1 MARGFASPSILFLN
15 TFDQPERD
23 YMSVMF
29 RELRGRYTQLT
40 ELCCGAFVM
49 PSVAVENG
57 WSPSQLQ
64 TSDVSLYS
72 AIVGTLLSGGDLD
85 ALDIRLDG
93 EPVRAT
99 EADEV
104 GRAAELLYVQLL
116 TRMEVKPQVPYW
128 NEVVRDLR
136 ERRSGHIDAIKHT
149 LVKLDERLH
158 GLKFQPKDLWAHM
171 AEVWDDPQML
181 VNVNAPTYKCLEV
194 GHRILTADLRWV
206 EAGTV
211 QTGDVLFGF
220 DADAGQGRSS
230 QRRRYRPSVV
240 LRSETAVRPCVR
252 VILDDGS
259 SVVCTPD
266 HPWLVDNGWSGASR
280 RWVNAEDLLT
290 QPNRG
295 RGRFARYALRA
306 FQVWE
311 TGQSFD
317 DGWLSGLYDGEGSLS
332 ERSHPSKS
340 SSHAL
345 TLAQKE
351 GPVLQ
356 RFLTLMAE
364 RGFEVGVWAGENCM
378 HAAITETSEI
388 LRALGTLRP
397 ARLLPRVNGE
407 RGCRIIGRSEIVAVE
422 SAGDREIQSITTST
436 GTYIG
441 EGWLMHNSG
450 FERFFDT
457 KGRLTWSEPTYEPFN
472 PDGGC
477 QRIMEL
483 FADKKAL
490 LFSLQQADA
499 GHSAPGAVFCR
510 FLAPG
515 EYVYLC
521 TNRPEEALALTG
533 GRPVVIPKAP
543 QPYAKLSAPIV
554 PEDHEFGPSDEVQ
567 VMAVKGTAALYYR
580 DVWMHKIDFKQASNV
595 VAVAVGGY
603 LIGMFGYDSRTITR
617 PYHPNAKPGK
627 AEDEEKNPWV
637 HNGAMLLTF
646 AVGAPHQTY
655 RLTRLVT
662 AVALS
667 REALEMTVRPEIA
680 LRVQQFITVELTKHP
695 EIKGLRGLMKLRYR
709 RPDPKYGYR
718 LVYQADVDQRPLS
731 GAVERWLLKEAAW
744 RAAKAEQAGTEPAA
758 GSSPIALSS

>member
-29 RELRGRYTQLT
+29 RELRGRYTRLT

-171 AEVWDDPQML
+171 AEVWDDPQMV
-181 VNVNAPTYKCLEV
+181 VNVNAPTY
-194 GHRILTADLRWV
+194 
-206 EAGTV
+206 
-211 QTGDVLFGF
+211 
-220 DADAGQGRSS
+220 
-230 QRRRYRPSVV
+230 
-240 LRSETAVRPCVR
+240 
-252 VILDDGS
+252 
-259 SVVCTPD
+259 
-266 HPWLVDNGWSGASR
+266 
-280 RWVNAEDLLT
+280 
-290 QPNRG
+290 
-295 RGRFARYALRA
+295 
-306 FQVWE
+306 
-311 TGQSFD
+311 
-317 DGWLSGLYDGEGSLS
+317 
-332 ERSHPSKS
+332 
-340 SSHAL
+340 
-345 TLAQKE
+345 
-351 GPVLQ
+351 
-356 RFLTLMAE
+356 
-364 RGFEVGVWAGENCM
+364 
-378 HAAITETSEI
+378 
-388 LRALGTLRP
+388 
-397 ARLLPRVNGE
+397 RL
-407 RGCRIIGRSEIVAVE
+407 
-422 SAGDREIQSITTST
+422 
-436 GTYIG
+436 
-441 EGWLMHNSG
+441 G

-646 AVGAPHQTY
+646 AVGGAASDLPAHAAGDGGG
-655 RLTRLVT
+655 
-662 AVALS
+662 AVA
-667 REALEMTVRPEIA
+667 
-680 LRVQQFITVELTKHP
+680 
-695 EIKGLRGLMKLRYR
+695 G
-709 RPDPKYGYR
+709 
-718 LVYQADVDQRPLS
+718 
-731 GAVERWLLKEAAW
+731 GAGDDGAARD
-744 RAAKAEQAGTEPAA
+744 RAAGAA
-758 GSSPIALSS
+758 VHHGRVDEAP